1 MKKDLIFI
9 KWAYDMYKPF
19 VNKLKALADECWK
32 PRDISGIIYLIEC
45 IDRND
50 WNIEHYLFMKYWEQF
65 ISEIVLIWADPSK

>member
-19 VNKLKALADECWK
+19 VSKLKILADECWK
-32 PRDISGIIYLIEC
+32 QWDISGVIYLIEC